1 MKTKTDQGVS
11 FNILISNR
19 RLGCTALDKGFLCV
33 LKLKLGLNFSEK
45 KDVGLAFDLNYSSG
59 DIGP

>member
-1 MKTKTDQGVS
+1 MRSHAACVGIKQIVKTKTDQGVS
-11 FNILISNR
+11 FNVLISNR

-45 KDVGLAFDLNYSSG
+45 RM
-59 DIGP
+59 